1 MAKEKIVTLDN
12 LKNYHKNIIELINS
26 IEGGSSNLDDYAT
39 KTEVE
44 DAINT
49 AIYNALN
56 TPI

>member
-1 MAKEKIVTLDN
+1 MAKIVTLDN
-12 LKNYHKNIIELINS
+12 LKNYHKNLIELMNS
-26 IEGGSSNLDDYAT
+26 IEGGSSNLDEYAK

-49 AIYNALN
+49 AIYNVLN

>member
-1 MAKEKIVTLDN
+1 MAEKIVTFDN
-12 LKNYHKNIIELINS
+12 LKNYHKNIIELIDS
-26 IEGGSSNLDDYAT
+26 IEGGSSNLDDYAK

-44 DAINT
+44 DAINA